1 MTVATHG
8 RPIAIAP
15 VGEVEA
21 MLMGWVAEDARA
33 VLGRDVVAV
42 ARIPWPSHAFSRQR
56 DQWRAA
62 LILDALAD
70 AKRADW
76 LRLLGI
82 ADVDLYAP
90 NLNFVFGEADE
101 RRGVA
106 VFSTARLRL
115 GAENTDRLRRRA
127 ATEAIH
133 ELGHTFGLMH
143 CSRPS
148 CVMWFSNS
156 LAETDRKDVRPC
168 AEHARELA
176 RALDARFVRP
186 DP

>member
-1 MTVATHG
+1 MTLATHA
-8 RPIAIAP
+8 RPIVIAP
-15 VGEVEA
+15 VGRIERTLVA
-21 MLMGWVAEDARA
+21 WAAEDARA
-33 VLGRDVVAV
+33 VLGRDVVV
-42 ARIPWPSHAFSRQR
+42 ADGVPLPSRAFSPQR

-62 LILDALAD
+62 VILDALAD

-90 NLNFVFGEADE
+90 DLNFVFGEADE

-106 VFSTARLRL
+106 VFSTARLRV
-115 GAENTDRLRRRA
+115 GAGSTDRLRRRA

-133 ELGHTFGLMH
+133 ELGHTFGLRH

-148 CVMWFSNS
+148 CVMWFSNT
-156 LAETDRKDVRPC
+156 LAETDRKDARPC

-176 RALDARFVRP
+176 RALDAGR
-186 DP
+186 